1 MPVCECINC
10 GSVTFRWRWEEA
22 FDKFGFSDGDGQN
35 ETGQVEGV
43 LSDAGYEVKMDAWGL
58 HNEVIVSIKQ
68 DGQELIPFDDPEIAF
83 GYTDP
88 REYLPAEIITLLDAA
103 FPEDDSLPNTGS
115 TSQEVA

>member
-10 GSVTFRWRWEEA
+10 GRITFQWRWEEA

-35 ETGQVEGV
+35 ETGQVECV

-58 HNEVIVSIKQ
+58 HNDVIVSIKK
-68 DGQELIPFDDPEIAF
+68 DGQEQIPHDDPKIAF

-88 REYLPAEIITLLDAA
+88 REYLPAEIIALLDEH
-103 FPEDDSLPNTGS
+103 FPEEEPFPTTGS